1 MNKKLEELEI
11 IKLAHAEWNPRTPE
25 ELDWDHPEMAKL
37 IASVRSVG
45 IAQPIAVWGDAPDMP
60 DDCALVIAGNRRLEA
75 ASAAGLKKIPALVFT
90 GLTEAQAREI
100 TRIENEVRLG
110 ISPLKDAEL
119 IGSMLALN
127 YNQKEIAAHFGV
139 SEATICRRA
148 KLLNLAA
155 EIRELVING
164 KNVATDAL
172 ERIALYPR
180 ETQMTCVKIIQ
191 QDRTDFR
198 WRDFHWNLARYE
210 HDLDAGQFPT
220 DDCVGCL
227 SRTGA
232 MGDLWGDIP
241 DDGKLGRCLM
251 GDCYTRKCQREILRD
266 VQSRVGDGVEIV
278 DGLKSTNLCSWEV
291 PGDERFSNRRSKKRP
306 AAWFWNNGDGTH
318 DNEIHYGPSLADFL
332 AERERRA
339 AEAAQRKLEREE
351 QEKQQSEKNKE
362 YSRLNRELDD
372 YRRAIDDACCG
383 NLQEFTRGGNALK
396 NSYQFFKFAEPDEA
410 RIKLI
415 MKLLSDCIE
424 WYFDDYTIEEKL
436 LFFKAFPKF
445 QELCGVTD
453 KMLNDY
459 QAALEAFEN
468 FGREEEK

>member
-25 ELDWDHPEMAKL
+25 ELDWGHPEMAKL

-45 IAQPIAVWGDAPDMP
+45 IAQPIAVWGDAPNMP

-148 KLLNLAA
+148 KLLNLAS

-191 QDRTDFR
+191 QDRPEFH
-198 WRDFHWNLARYE
+198 WRDFHWSLSQHE

-220 DDCVGCL
+220 DECVGCMA
-227 SRTGA
+227 RTGA

-241 DDGKLGRCLM
+241 ADGKFGRCLM
-251 GDCYTRKCQREILRD
+251 GDCYARKCQREILRD

-278 DGLKSTNLCSWEV
+278 DGLKSANFCSWEV
-291 PGDERFSNRRSKKRP
+291 PNDERFSDRRSKKRP
-306 AAWFWNNGDGTH
+306 AAWFWNCGDGTH
-318 DNEIHYGPSLADFL
+318 DNEIHYGPTLADFL
-332 AERERRA
+332 AERE
-339 AEAAQRKLEREE
+339 EQDKQR
-351 QEKQQSEKNKE
+351 SEINKE

-372 YRRAIDDACCG
+372 YRRAIDNACYG
-383 NLQEFTRGGNALK
+383 NLQDFSRGGNALK
-396 NSYQFFKFAEPDEA
+396 NTYKFFEFAELNEA
-410 RIKLI
+410 RRMLV
-415 MKLLSDCIE
+415 MKILSDCIE

-436 LFFKAFPKF
+436 LFFNAFPKF

-453 KMLNDY
+453 EMLNEY
-459 QAALEAFEN
+459 QAALEAFEK
-468 FGREEEK
+468 FSHEEAE

>member
-45 IAQPIAVWGDAPDMP
+45 IAQPIAVWGDAPNMP

-75 ASAAGLKKIPALVFT
+75 ATAAGLKKIPALVFT

-110 ISPLKDAEL
+110 VSPLKDAEL

-127 YNQKEIAAHFGV
+127 YSQKEIAAHFGV

-148 KLLNLAA
+148 KLLNLAS

-191 QDRTDFR
+191 QDRPEFR
-198 WRDFHWNLARYE
+198 WRDFHWELARHE

-220 DDCVGCL
+220 DDCVGCMA
-227 SRTGA
+227 RTGA
-232 MGDLWGDIP
+232 MGDLWGEIP
-241 DDGKLGRCLM
+241 ADGKLGRCLM

-266 VQSRVGDGVEIV
+266 VQSRVGNGIEIV
-278 DGLKSTNLCSWEV
+278 DGLKSANFCSWEACN
-291 PGDERFSNRRSKKRP
+291 DERFSDRRSKKRP
-306 AAWFWNNGDGTH
+306 AAWFWNCGDGTH
-318 DNEIHYGPSLADFL
+318 DNEIHYGPTLADFL

-351 QEKQQSEKNKE
+351 QDKQQKKINKE
-362 YSRLNRELDD
+362 LERLRGALNDCME
-372 YRRAIDDACCG
+372 AINDVCYKKLKEVSC
-383 NLQEFTRGGNALK
+383 GGNAPK
-396 NSYQFFKFAEPDEA
+396 FTRQYFEFAEPNEA
-410 RIKLI
+410 RRMLV

-436 LFFKAFPKF
+436 SFFKAFPKF
-445 QELCGVTD
+445 QEFCGVTD
-453 KMLNDY
+453 EMLNEY
-459 QAALEAFEN
+459 RAAFEALKK
-468 FGREEEK
+468 FEHEEEK